1 MTPLHT
7 NSKHGNLVFR
17 KSKIAL
23 VKNKLTTKAGLELQA
38 ALLTLRIKLTVTQE
52 MVIQIDNI
60 YL

>member
-1 MTPLHT
+1 M
-7 NSKHGNLVFR
+7 
-17 KSKIAL
+17 
-23 VKNKLTTKAGLELQA
+23 KNKLTTKARLELQA